1 MSSNF
6 TQTQRDLLNN
16 VKQAAAL
23 LDRELQRIREQRIA
37 ICLSGFELDWQ
48 LACMGANQSAN
59 GPNKLGSMINGHTD
73 FQAAVKEITGSQS
86 QPLINCSNG
95 NDSTARRLAA
105 STTVRS
111 VAALAEAA
119 IEKALA
125 NGTHDDNKENPDAL
139 PPQRQSGRR
148 SGAQTS

>member
-16 VKQAAAL
+16 VKQAVAL
-23 LDRELQRIREQRIA
+23 VDKELQRIREQRIA

-48 LACMGANQSAN
+48 LACIGATQNAR
-59 GPNKLGSMINGHTD
+59 GPNKLGSMINTHTD
-73 FQAAVKEITGSQS
+73 FQAAIKEIHGTQS
-86 QPLINCSNG
+86 QALVS
-95 NDSTARRLAA
+95 DSGGSEVPARRLAT
-105 STTVRS
+105 SKPERS

-125 NGTHDDNKENPDAL
+125 TGQSQGQ
-139 PPQRQSGRR
+139 QRM
-148 SGAQTS
+148 

>member
-16 VKQAAAL
+16 AKHAVAL
-23 LDRELQRIREQRIA
+23 VDKELQRIREQRIA
-37 ICLSGFELDWQ
+37 TCLSGFELDWQ
-48 LACMGANQSAN
+48 LACLGANQSAN
-59 GPNKLGSMINGHTD
+59 GPNKLGSMINAHTD
-73 FQAAVKEITGSQS
+73 FQAALKEIHGLPSQAS
-86 QPLINCSNG
+86 INGSNG
-95 NDSTARRLAA
+95 SDFTARRLAA
-105 STTVRS
+105 STPERS

-139 PPQRQSGRR
+139 PPQRQSGRK
-148 SGAQTS
+148 SGAQAS